1 MMPAGRLTSKDEA
14 PLWTEAN
21 FMATVPDYLKNDPD
35 VLNMAAQFRSENE
48 RYQQAVREVEEKE
61 KRLRKILERLL
72 YRQRTP

>member
-1 MMPAGRLTSKDEA
+1 MMGAETLTSKDEA

-48 RYQQAVREVEEKE
+48 RYERAVRDVELKE
-61 KRLRKILERLL
+61 KRLRRILERLL
-72 YRQRTP
+72 YRQRMQ